1 MTPSKR
7 TTVALMPAV
16 SCVFC
21 ALCVLC
27 LLCGAGCGPI
37 RSTTTP
43 LEVAAQA
50 PPFTL
55 PNQAGQQVALDELT
69 DRGPAVLVFNRGH
82 R

>member
-7 TTVALMPAV
+7 DASAV
-16 SCVFC
+16 
-21 ALCVLC
+21 ALCVF
-27 LLCGAGCGPI
+27 GVFGFFHATACGPI

-43 LEVAAQA
+43 LDVADQA
-50 PPFTL
+50 PPFSL
-55 PNQAGQQVALDELT
+55 SNQAGQQVTLDELS